1 MAWTKEWTKVP
12 ESELT
17 LSPDTV
23 YEKKYFPQGGVARIT
38 MSRTNPRGLNLITP
52 RGIRELIYCMRN
64 ARNDNSIG
72 VVILRGAGDKSFN
85 AGGDVSGEKE
95 DSQQVFEDEPSVH
108 THMRL
113 LGKPIIAVVKG
124 FCIGMGNHLQYHC
137 DLTLA
142 GDNAVFGQVGPRVGS
157 PAGGK
162 IVAYLAEVVG
172 TKKAREMWM
181 LCRKYNA
188 QQALAMGLINE
199 IHPVDKVDEE
209 SEKVAQELLEM
220 NPTCLRIVRTSFDD
234 SIENM
239 PHSDAFFAN
248 LISMKFFGGTEQLE
262 AMNAFLEK
270 RKPDWG
276 KIVRG
281 KPADF

>member
-1 MAWTKEWTKVP
+1 MEWSREWQKETALK
-12 ESELT
+12 

-23 YEKKYFPQGGVARIT
+23 YEKKYFDQGGVARIT
-38 MSRTNPRGLNLITP
+38 MSRTNPKGLNLITP
-52 RGIRELIYCMRN
+52 VGIRELIYCMRD
-64 ARNDNSIG
+64 ARNDASIG
-72 VVILRGAGDKSFN
+72 AVILRGAGDKSFN

-108 THMRL
+108 AHMRL

-142 GDNAVFGQVGPRVGS
+142 GENAVFGQVGPRVGS

-162 IVAYLAEVVG
+162 IVAYLAHVVG
-172 TKKAREMWM
+172 QKKARELWM

-188 QQALAMGLINE
+188 QEALQMGLINAVF
-199 IHPVDKVDEE
+199 PVDKVDEE
-209 SEKVAQELLEM
+209 SEKWAEELLAM
-220 NPTCLRIVRTSFDD
+220 NPTCLRIIKTSFDD
-234 SIENM
+234 EVENM
-239 PHSDAFFAN
+239 PHNEAYFAN
-248 LISMKFFGGTEQLE
+248 LISMKFFGGVEQLE

-276 KIVRG
+276 KTLRG
-281 KPADF
+281 KPESFK

>member
-1 MAWTKEWTKVP
+1 MEWSREWQKETSVK
-12 ESELT
+12 

-23 YEKKYFPQGGVARIT
+23 YEKKYFDQGGVARIT
-38 MSRTNPRGLNLITP
+38 MSRTNPKGLNLITP
-52 RGIRELIYCMRN
+52 VGIRELIYCMRD
-64 ARNDNSIG
+64 ARNDASIG
-72 VVILRGAGDKSFN
+72 AVILRGAGDKSFN

-108 THMRL
+108 AHMRL

-142 GDNAVFGQVGPRVGS
+142 GENAVFGQVGPRVGS

-162 IVAYLAEVVG
+162 IVAYLAHVVG
-172 TKKAREMWM
+172 QKKARELWM

-188 QQALAMGLINE
+188 QEALQMGLINAVF
-199 IHPVDKVDEE
+199 PVDKVDEE
-209 SEKVAQELLEM
+209 SEKWAEELLAM
-220 NPTCLRIVRTSFDD
+220 NPTCLRIIKTSFDD
-234 SIENM
+234 EVENM
-239 PHSDAFFAN
+239 PHNEAYFAN
-248 LISMKFFGGTEQLE
+248 LISMKFFGGVEQLE

-276 KIVRG
+276 KTLRG
-281 KPADF
+281 KPESFK

>member
-1 MAWTKEWTKVP
+1 MEWSREWQKETAVK
-12 ESELT
+12 

-23 YEKKYFPQGGVARIT
+23 YEKKYFDQGGVARIT
-38 MSRTNPRGLNLITP
+38 MSRTNPKGLNLITP
-52 RGIRELIYCMRN
+52 VGIRELIYCMRD
-64 ARNDNSIG
+64 ARNDASIG
-72 VVILRGAGDKSFN
+72 AVILRGAGDKSFN
-85 AGGDVSGEKE
+85 AGGDVGGEKE

-108 THMRL
+108 AHMRL

-142 GDNAVFGQVGPRVGS
+142 GENAVFGQVGPRVGS

-162 IVAYLAEVVG
+162 IVAYLAHVVG
-172 TKKAREMWM
+172 QKKARELWM

-188 QQALAMGLINE
+188 QEALQMGLINAVF
-199 IHPVDKVDEE
+199 PVDKVDEE
-209 SEKVAQELLEM
+209 SEKWAEELLAM
-220 NPTCLRIVRTSFDD
+220 NPTCLRIIKTSFDD
-234 SIENM
+234 EVENM
-239 PHSDAFFAN
+239 PHNEAYFAN
-248 LISMKFFGGTEQLE
+248 LISMKFFGGVEQLE

-276 KIVRG
+276 KTLRG
-281 KPADF
+281 KPESFK

>member
-1 MAWTKEWTKVP
+1 MEWSREWQKETAVK
-12 ESELT
+12 

-23 YEKKYFPQGGVARIT
+23 YEKKYFDQGGVARIT
-38 MSRTNPRGLNLITP
+38 MSRTNPKGLNLITP
-52 RGIRELIYCMRN
+52 VGIRELIYCMRD
-64 ARNDNSIG
+64 ARNDASIG
-72 VVILRGAGDKSFN
+72 AVILRGAGDKSFN
-85 AGGDVSGEKE
+85 AGGDVGGEKE

-108 THMRL
+108 AHMRL

-142 GDNAVFGQVGPRVGS
+142 GENAVFGQVGPRVGS

-162 IVAYLAEVVG
+162 IVAYLAHVVG
-172 TKKAREMWM
+172 QKKARELWM

-188 QQALAMGLINE
+188 QEALQMGLINAVF
-199 IHPVDKVDEE
+199 PVDKVDEE
-209 SEKVAQELLEM
+209 SEKWAEELLAM
-220 NPTCLRIVRTSFDD
+220 NPTCLRIIKTSFEDEV
-234 SIENM
+234 ENM
-239 PHSDAFFAN
+239 PHNEAYFAN
-248 LISMKFFGGTEQLE
+248 LISMKFFGGVEQLE

-276 KIVRG
+276 KTLRG
-281 KPADF
+281 KPESFK

>member
-1 MAWTKEWTKVP
+1 MEWSREWQKETALK
-12 ESELT
+12 

-23 YEKKYFPQGGVARIT
+23 YEKKYFDQGGVARIT
-38 MSRTNPRGLNLITP
+38 MSRTNPKGLNLITP
-52 RGIRELIYCMRN
+52 VGIRELIYCMRD
-64 ARNDNSIG
+64 ARNDASIG
-72 VVILRGAGDKSFN
+72 AVILRGAGDKSFN
-85 AGGDVSGEKE
+85 AGGDVGGEKE

-108 THMRL
+108 AHMRL

-142 GDNAVFGQVGPRVGS
+142 GENAVFGQVGPRVGS

-162 IVAYLAEVVG
+162 IVAYLAHVVG
-172 TKKAREMWM
+172 QKKAREMWM

-188 QQALAMGLINE
+188 QEALQMGLINAVF
-199 IHPVDKVDEE
+199 PVDKVDEE
-209 SEKVAQELLEM
+209 SEKWAEELLAM
-220 NPTCLRIVRTSFDD
+220 NPTCLRIIKTSFDD
-234 SIENM
+234 EVENM
-239 PHSDAFFAN
+239 PHNEAYFAN
-248 LISMKFFGGTEQLE
+248 LISMKFFGGVEQLE

-276 KIVRG
+276 KTLRG
-281 KPADF
+281 KPESFK

>member
-1 MAWTKEWTKVP
+1 MEWSREWQKETALK
-12 ESELT
+12 

-23 YEKKYFPQGGVARIT
+23 YEKKYFDQGGVARIT
-38 MSRTNPRGLNLITP
+38 MSRTNPKGLNLITP
-52 RGIRELIYCMRN
+52 VGIRELIYCMRD
-64 ARNDNSIG
+64 ARNDASIG
-72 VVILRGAGDKSFN
+72 AVILRGAGDKSFN
-85 AGGDVSGEKE
+85 AGGDVGGEKE

-108 THMRL
+108 AHMRL

-142 GDNAVFGQVGPRVGS
+142 GENAVFGQVGPRVGS

-162 IVAYLAEVVG
+162 IVAYLAHVVG
-172 TKKAREMWM
+172 QKKARELWM

-188 QQALAMGLINE
+188 QEALQMGLINAVF
-199 IHPVDKVDEE
+199 PVDKVDEE
-209 SEKVAQELLEM
+209 SEKWAEELLAM
-220 NPTCLRIVRTSFDD
+220 NPTCLRIIKTSFDD
-234 SIENM
+234 EVENM
-239 PHSDAFFAN
+239 PHNEAYFAN
-248 LISMKFFGGTEQLE
+248 LISMKFFGGVEQLE

-276 KIVRG
+276 KTLRG
-281 KPADF
+281 KPESFK

>member
-1 MAWTKEWTKVP
+1 MEWSREWQVETALK
-12 ESELT
+12 

-23 YEKKYFPQGGVARIT
+23 YEKKYFDQGGVARIT

-52 RGIRELIYCMRN
+52 VGIREMIYCMRD
-64 ARNDNSIG
+64 ARNDQSIG

-108 THMRL
+108 AHMRL

-124 FCIGMGNHLQYHC
+124 FCIGMGNHLAYHC
-137 DLTLA
+137 DFTLA
-142 GDNAVFGQVGPRVGS
+142 GENAVFGQVGPRVGS

-162 IVAYLAEVVG
+162 IVAYLAHVVG
-172 TKKAREMWM
+172 AKKARELWM

-188 QQALAMGLINE
+188 EQALQMGLINAVY
-199 IHPVDKVDEE
+199 PVERVDEE
-209 SEKVAQELLEM
+209 AEKWAQELLEM
-220 NPTCLRIVRTSFDD
+220 NPTCLRIIRTSFDD
-234 SIENM
+234 EVENM
-239 PHSDAFFAN
+239 PHNEAYFAN
-248 LISMKFFGGTEQLE
+248 LISMKFFGGAEQLE
-262 AMNAFLEK
+262 AMDAFLQK

-276 KIVRG
+276 KTMRG
-281 KPADF
+281 KPEGF

>member
-1 MAWTKEWTKVP
+1 MEWSREWQKETA
-12 ESELT
+12 LN

-23 YEKKYFPQGGVARIT
+23 YEKKYFDQGGVARIT
-38 MSRTNPRGLNLITP
+38 MSRTNPKGLNLITP
-52 RGIRELIYCMRN
+52 VGIRELIYCMRD
-64 ARNDNSIG
+64 ARNDASIG
-72 VVILRGAGDKSFN
+72 AVILRGAGDKSFN

-108 THMRL
+108 AHMRL

-142 GDNAVFGQVGPRVGS
+142 GENAVFGQVGPRVGS

-162 IVAYLAEVVG
+162 IVAYLAHVVG
-172 TKKAREMWM
+172 QKKARELWM

-188 QQALAMGLINE
+188 QEALQMGLINAVF
-199 IHPVDKVDEE
+199 PVDKVDEE
-209 SEKVAQELLEM
+209 SEKWAEELLAM
-220 NPTCLRIVRTSFDD
+220 NPTCLRIIKTSFDD
-234 SIENM
+234 EVENM
-239 PHSDAFFAN
+239 PHNEAYFAN
-248 LISMKFFGGTEQLE
+248 LISMKFFGGVEQLE

-276 KIVRG
+276 KTLRG
-281 KPADF
+281 KPESFK

>member
-1 MAWTKEWTKVP
+1 MEWSREWQKETAVK
-12 ESELT
+12 

-23 YEKKYFPQGGVARIT
+23 YEKKYFDQGGVARIT
-38 MSRTNPRGLNLITP
+38 MSRTNPKGLNLITP
-52 RGIRELIYCMRN
+52 VGIRELIYCMRD
-64 ARNDNSIG
+64 ARNDASIG
-72 VVILRGAGDKSFN
+72 AVILRGAGDKSFN
-85 AGGDVSGEKE
+85 AGGDVTGEKE

-108 THMRL
+108 AHMRL

-142 GDNAVFGQVGPRVGS
+142 GENAVFGQVGPRVGS

-162 IVAYLAEVVG
+162 IVAYLAHVVG
-172 TKKAREMWM
+172 QKKARELWM

-188 QQALAMGLINE
+188 QEALQMGLINAVF
-199 IHPVDKVDEE
+199 PVDKVDEE
-209 SEKVAQELLEM
+209 SEKWAEELLAM
-220 NPTCLRIVRTSFDD
+220 NPTCLRIIKTSFDD
-234 SIENM
+234 EIENM
-239 PHSDAFFAN
+239 PHNEAYFAN
-248 LISMKFFGGTEQLE
+248 LISMKFFGGVEQLE

-276 KIVRG
+276 KTLRG
-281 KPADF
+281 KPESFK

>member
-1 MAWTKEWTKVP
+1 MEWSREWQKETALK
-12 ESELT
+12 

-23 YEKKYFPQGGVARIT
+23 YEKKYFDQGGVARIT
-38 MSRTNPRGLNLITP
+38 MSRTNPKGLNLITP
-52 RGIRELIYCMRN
+52 VGIRELIYCMRD
-64 ARNDNSIG
+64 ARNDASIG

-85 AGGDVSGEKE
+85 AGGDVAGEKE

-108 THMRL
+108 AHIRL

-124 FCIGMGNHLQYHC
+124 FCIGMGNHLAYHC
-137 DLTLA
+137 DFTLA
-142 GDNAVFGQVGPRVGS
+142 GENAVFGQVGPRVGS

-162 IVAYLAEVVG
+162 IVAYLAHVVG
-172 TKKAREMWM
+172 TKKARELWM
-181 LCRKYNA
+181 LCRRYNA
-188 QQALAMGLINE
+188 QEALQMGLINAVF
-199 IHPVDKVDEE
+199 PVDKVDEE
-209 SEKVAQELLEM
+209 AEKWAQELLEM

-234 SIENM
+234 ELENM
-239 PHSDAFFAN
+239 PHNEAYFAN

-276 KIVRG
+276 KTLRG
-281 KPADF
+281 RPANFK